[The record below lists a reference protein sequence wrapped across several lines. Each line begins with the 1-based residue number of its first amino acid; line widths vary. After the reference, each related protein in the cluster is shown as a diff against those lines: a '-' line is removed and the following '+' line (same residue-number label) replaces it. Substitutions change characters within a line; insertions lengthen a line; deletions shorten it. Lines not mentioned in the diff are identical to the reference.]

1 MAGTRR
7 RIVDELDKRITDLVQ
22 VLNRPI
28 NDGFDE
34 KIVARIERRVFFG
47 HAVLL
52 LVAFIGL
59 AISVAPITQLMV
71 AISDRLIG
79 APAEIPEMA
88 GSYSFALS
96 GIVSLAL
103 LFWVGLLR
111 RLGR

>member
-1 MAGTRR
+1 M
-7 RIVDELDKRITDLVQ
+7 DELDKRITDLVE
-22 VLNRPI
+22 VLNSPI
-28 NDGFDE
+28 NDGFDG

-47 HAVLL
+47 HVVLL
-52 LVAFIGL
+52 LVAFMGL

-88 GSYSFALS
+88 ASYSFALS
-96 GIVSLAL
+96 GFVCLVL
-103 LFWVGLLR
+103 LFWVGFLR